1 MSILSDIHINLLDLF
16 RLMFAYDI
24 SSSYIQYIHIIVF
37 EVRFLQT
44 EDSQAIFFAILLIDF
59 KKST

>member
-59 KKST
+59 